1 MQKFFDQELNTLK
14 AQILDMGAAVERAV
28 EFAIRGLIERN
39 NDCFNQVHAL
49 EIKINKYHIVI
60 DEACLRI
67 LARQAPLATDLRMV
81 LAIIKI
87 NTDLERMGDQAVNIA
102 HSGKHYITDVP
113 LKPLD
118 DIPQMAIYVRQM
130 IRDSLDCCFPA
141 DPVMAKEVCLK
152 DDAVDKFKNKVFHD
166 LVAII
171 KKNPEVAE
179 RALDLILI
187 ARNLERLGDH
197 ATNIA
202 EDAIFIASGEDIRHG
217 GVNRSVS

>member
-1 MQKFFDQELNTLK
+1 MQKFFDQELNSLK
-14 AQILDMGAAVERAV
+14 TQILEMGSAVERAV
-28 EFAIRGLIERN
+28 EFAIRGLIERKGE
-39 NDCFNQVHAL
+39 CFNQVHAL
-49 EIKINKYHIVI
+49 EEKINKFHCAV

-67 LARQAPLATDLRMV
+67 LARQAPMASDLRVV

-102 HSGKHYITDVP
+102 HSGKHYISEAP

-118 DIPQMAIYVRQM
+118 DIPKMATEVRTM
-130 IRDSLDCCFPA
+130 IRQALDACFPA
-141 DPVMAKEVCLK
+141 DPVAAKEVVLR
-152 DDAVDKFKNKVFHD
+152 DDVVDQFKNKVFHD

-171 KKNPEVAE
+171 KKNPEVVE

-187 ARNLERLGDH
+187 ARNLERLADH

-217 GVNRSVS
+217 GANRSVS

>member
-1 MQKFFDQELNTLK
+1 VQKFFDLELNALK
-14 AQILDMGAAVERAV
+14 SQIVEMGSSVERAV
-28 EFAIRGLIERN
+28 DFAIRGLIERKPEY
-39 NDCFNQVHAL
+39 FNQVHAL
-49 EIKINKYHIVI
+49 EQKINKHHIEV

-67 LARQAPLATDLRMV
+67 LARQAPMASDLRVV

-102 HSGKHYITDVP
+102 HSGKHYISEAP
-113 LKPLD
+113 LKPLE
-118 DIPQMAIYVRQM
+118 DIPKMAEQVRVM
-130 IRDSLDCCFPA
+130 IRQSLDACFPA
-141 DPVMAKEVCLK
+141 DPKLAREVVMK
-152 DDAVDKFKNKVFHD
+152 DDIVDGYKNKVFHD
-166 LVAII
+166 LVALI
-171 KKNPEVAE
+171 KTNPDVCE

>member
-1 MQKFFDQELNTLK
+1 MQKFFDLELNALK
-14 AQILDMGAAVERAV
+14 NQIVEMGAAVERAV
-28 EFAIRGLIERN
+28 EFAIRGLIERKAE
-39 NDCFNQVHAL
+39 CFNQVHAL
-49 EIKINKYHIVI
+49 ETKINKLHMDV

-67 LARQAPLATDLRMV
+67 LARQAPMASDLRVV

-102 HSGKHYITDVP
+102 HSGKHYIGEAP
-113 LKPLD
+113 LKPLE
-118 DIPQMAIYVRQM
+118 DIPKMAEAVRIM
-130 IRDSLDCCFPA
+130 IRQSLDACFPA
-141 DPVMAKEVCLK
+141 DPKLAREVVSK
-152 DDAVDKFKNKVFHD
+152 DDIVDEYKNKVFHD

-171 KKNPEVAE
+171 KKDPAVCE

>member
-1 MQKFFDQELNTLK
+1 MQKFFDLELNALK
-14 AQILDMGAAVERAV
+14 SQIVEMGASVERAV
-28 EFAIRGLIERN
+28 DFAIRGLIERKAEY
-39 NDCFNQVHAL
+39 FNQVHAL
-49 EIKINKYHIVI
+49 EQKINRHHIEV

-67 LARQAPLATDLRMV
+67 LARQAPMASDLRVV

-102 HSGKHYITDVP
+102 YSGKHYISEAP
-113 LKPLD
+113 LKPLE
-118 DIPQMAIYVRQM
+118 DIPKMAEQVRVM
-130 IRDSLDCCFPA
+130 IRQSLDACFPA
-141 DPVMAKEVCLK
+141 DPKLAREVVLK
-152 DDAVDKFKNKVFHD
+152 DDIVDGYKNKVFHD
-166 LVAII
+166 LVALI
-171 KKNPEVAE
+171 KENPEVCE

-217 GVNRSVS
+217 GANRSVS